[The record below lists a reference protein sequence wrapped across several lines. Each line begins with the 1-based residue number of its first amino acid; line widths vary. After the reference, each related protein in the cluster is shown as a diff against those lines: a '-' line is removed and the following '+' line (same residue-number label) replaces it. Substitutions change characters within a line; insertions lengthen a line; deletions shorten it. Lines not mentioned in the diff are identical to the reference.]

1 MPYAVGSQF
10 AIVARIYWV
19 DNGVTYNVTAQV
31 ARCRD
36 RVGVKGEGMR
46 PACMPGCLGAWMLL
60 VSVVAAPQRNKGLPH
75 NTHSVQERE
84 KILYSILNQSEI

>member
-1 MPYAVGSQF
+1 MLLPFTMLFPYV
-10 AIVARIYWV
+10 AIATVCNTI
-19 DNGVTYNVTAQV
+19 
-31 ARCRD
+31 CRD

-60 VSVVAAPQRNKGLPH
+60 VSVPAAPQRNKGLPH

-84 KILYSILNQSEI
+84 KILYFILNQSEI

>member
-19 DNGVTYNVTAQV
+19 DNGVTYNVTMSQNKSPG
-31 ARCRD
+31 
-36 RVGVKGEGMR
+36 VGIGSGSRVKGCVL
-46 PACMPGCLGAWMLL
+46 PVWLGAWMLL
-60 VSVVAAPQRNKGLPH
+60 VSVPAAPHRNKGLPH

-84 KILYSILNQSEI
+84 KILYFILNQSEI

>member
-19 DNGVTYNVTAQV
+19 DNWVTYNVTAQV

-46 PACMPGCLGAWMLL
+46 PACMPGCLGAWMLSWSL
-60 VSVVAAPQRNKGLPH
+60 SLLLLRGIRVSHTTHTQFRN
-75 NTHSVQERE
+75 ER
-84 KILYSILNQSEI
+84 KYYILF